1 MSTIESPSVTE
12 LIDSKRLRARVV
24 ELGETLTRDL
34 AGKRPIF
41 VCVLKGSLPFFSD
54 LALATRLPVQF
65 DYVAVSS
72 YEGTESSGVVQF
84 RADLSL
90 DIAGR
95 DVVVVEDIV
104 DTGRTMRCLL
114 DNFTARG
121 PASLRVVTLLDKPS
135 RREVEVP
142 VDYCGFE
149 IPDAFVVGYG
159 LDYGQYFR
167 NLPYIAVLEEVP
179 PLGEA

>member
-1 MSTIESPSVTE
+1 MSTIESPALSE
-12 LIDSKRLRARVV
+12 LIDAARLQARVS
-24 ELGETLTRDL
+24 ELGRTLGEDL

-54 LALATRLPVQF
+54 LALATPLPVQF

-72 YEGTESSGVVQF
+72 YEGTESSGVVTF

-104 DTGRTMRCLL
+104 DTGRTMRALL
-114 DNFTARG
+114 DNFAARG

-135 RREVEVP
+135 RREVDVQ

-167 NLPYIAVLEEVP
+167 NLPYVAVLERVP
-179 PLGEA
+179 SLD